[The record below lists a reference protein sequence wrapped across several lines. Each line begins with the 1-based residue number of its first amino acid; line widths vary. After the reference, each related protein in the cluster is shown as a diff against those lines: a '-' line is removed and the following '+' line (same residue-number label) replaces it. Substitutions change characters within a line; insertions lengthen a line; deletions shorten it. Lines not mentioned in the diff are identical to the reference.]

1 MNEPLTKLNLT
12 VRQVD
17 DIIWLNWFLSEI
29 PEEWRA
35 GFEWWILEVARGAI
49 KLPADFSILPTEV
62 EETWQPPPLIPRTDL
77 QEQLARAYNENLQL
91 KNNNHD

>member
-62 EETWQPPPLIPRTDL
+62 EETW
-77 QEQLARAYNENLQL
+77 
-91 KNNNHD
+91 